1 MNIYGFSGKTRENG
15 PDTSMLILWEGRI
28 LSGILEKLLFNRFI
42 PRFFSYALRSS
53 KIFNQ
58 DPCHPSNSDRRSS
71 TNRNENFQ
79 SDRDSFK

>member
-1 MNIYGFSGKTRENG
+1 MDSRERENG
-15 PDTSMLILWEGRI
+15 PDTSMLILWGGEEFCRG
-28 LSGILEKLLFNRFI
+28 
-42 PRFFSYALRSS
+42 FSKNYYLIVSFLVSFLNALRSL

-58 DPCHPSNSDRRSS
+58 DSCHPSNSDRRSS